1 MSLVLEPLIDSRGKK
16 MDNDNDSTNAN
27 GDIVCVFF
35 LWVVSIE
42 AIIPLAYT
50 PHITFPLFS

>member
-1 MSLVLEPLIDSRGKK
+1 

-42 AIIPLAYT
+42 AIISLAYT

>member
-1 MSLVLEPLIDSRGKK
+1 MSLVSEPLIDLRGKK

-42 AIIPLAYT
+42 ATISLAYT

>member
-1 MSLVLEPLIDSRGKK
+1 MSLVLEPLIDLRGKK

-42 AIIPLAYT
+42 AIISLAYT